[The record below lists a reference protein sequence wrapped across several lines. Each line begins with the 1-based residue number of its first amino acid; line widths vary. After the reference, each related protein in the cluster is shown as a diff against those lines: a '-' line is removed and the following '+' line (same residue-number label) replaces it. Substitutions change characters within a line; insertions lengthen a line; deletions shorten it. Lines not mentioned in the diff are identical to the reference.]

1 MSTSHTFLRRRALP
15 AAGLFC
21 SALFTASLFTSSL
34 FTGTAAADEGKH
46 TAAPAPGARLFGS
59 AMPAG
64 PATPLAAAI
73 AAGTGGEARKI
84 SGEVRE
90 VCQKEGCWLI
100 LADGTHWARVR
111 TKDHAFLVHKDLAGR
126 VEVFGVLSE
135 KVNDK
140 AMQEHLARDDK
151 SKFVTPREYLIVAQ
165 SVQKLD

>member
-1 MSTSHTFLRRRALP
+1 MSTPHNSPYRCCANALRSSL
-15 AAGLFC
+15 L
-21 SALFTASLFTSSL
+21 LASVL
-34 FTGTAAADEGKH
+34 FTGMHSATSAADEGKH

-73 AAGTGGEARKI
+73 AAGTGSEARKI

-100 LADGTHWARVR
+100 LADGTAWARVR
-111 TKDHAFLVHKDLAGR
+111 TKDHAFLVHKNLSGR